1 MVALLVAIAVVF
13 VSSSF
18 FQSSS
23 TLTFT
28 CHPLPSPP
36 THTRTYKR
44 TSHTDYL
51 SLYLSRYYQTVVVNA
66 VMALLR

>member
-13 VSSSF
+13 VSSPF
-18 FQSSS
+18 FSVLIDLDLHLS
-23 TLTFT
+23 
-28 CHPLPSPP
+28 PSNS
-36 THTRTYKR
+36 HTYIHKL